1 MFNTL
6 KNKITIG
13 LVFLFALL
21 LLSGGVGIYNIYK
34 LRKEAKGMIQANYET
49 LNYCQ
54 GISVLLDSLPSPEN
68 TKKIEELI
76 KLQQNNIT
84 EVGEKEATEE
94 LTKDWSKLKQLS
106 YNSLGMYVIHRDL
119 NLIEQL
125 NMQAIERKNSA
136 AEKTADKALL
146 VIIVISTLILI
157 SALIFLFRFPDYVTK
172 PLKKLTKGI
181 KEIANKNYNHKINIQ
196 KDVEMIELAEAFNE
210 MSEKLNEYEKSNV
223 AKLMFEKSRAEAVI
237 NSLKDA
243 SVGVD
248 NDSRI
253 LFANA
258 QALQLMNI
266 KAEAI
271 VAKSAVEVAK
281 VNDLFNYIVNNEQSS
296 PFKIVVNNKDCFFT
310 KEKSEINIQDKIIG
324 ALYTIKNITS
334 FQEKDMA
341 KTNFLATI
349 SHELKT
355 PLSSTDI
362 ALKLLSNEKI
372 GTLNKEQQQLV
383 NDLKGENQRLIK
395 LVSELLDLSQAETG
409 NINLNITPV
418 SLLDMVT
425 YSVEALKAPLQEKK
439 LHIECVDIAAKQL
452 IKVDKEK
459 ASWVLI
465 NIISNAIRYSP
476 EESTIIIKV
485 TAQQNGLL
493 VLSVQDTGAGIPKE
507 FQKNLFQRFY
517 KIPTPSG
524 SKGTGLGLSIAKE
537 FMEAMNGKIYLDT
550 NYTSGAKFNLEFI
563 AVD

>member
-68 TKKIEELI
+68 ATEIESLI

-84 EVGEKEATEE
+84 EIGENEATEN
-94 LTKDWSKLKQLS
+94 LVKHWNKLKQN
-106 YNSLGMYVIHRDL
+106 YNVKVIYVIHGDL

-243 SVGVD
+243 SIGID
-248 NDSRI
+248 NDLRV

-271 VAKSAVEVAK
+271 VAKNAIDVAK
-281 VNDLFNYIVNNEQSS
+281 VNDLFNYIINNEQSS
-296 PFKIVVNNKDCFFT
+296 PFKIVVNYKDCFFT
-310 KEKSEINIQDKIIG
+310 KEKSEINIQGKIIG
-324 ALYTIKNITS
+324 TLYTIKNITS
-334 FQEKDMA
+334 FQEKDIA

-372 GTLNKEQQQLV
+372 GALNKEQQQLV

-409 NINLNITPV
+409 NINLNIMPV
-418 SLLDMVT
+418 SLLDMVA
-425 YSVEALKAPLQEKK
+425 YSIEALKALLQEKK
-439 LHIECVDIAAKQL
+439 LHIECLDITDKQF

-465 NIISNAIRYSP
+465 NILSNAIRYSP
-476 EESTIIIKV
+476 EESTITIQIS
-485 TAQQNGLL
+485 TQHNGLL
-493 VLSVQDTGAGIPKE
+493 VLSVQDKGAGIPKE

-550 NYTSGAKFNLEFI
+550 TYTSGTKFNLEFVS
-563 AVD
+563 AD

>member
-1 MFNTL
+1 
-6 KNKITIG
+6 
-13 LVFLFALL
+13 
-21 LLSGGVGIYNIYK
+21 
-34 LRKEAKGMIQANYET
+34 
-49 LNYCQ
+49 
-54 GISVLLDSLPSPEN
+54 
-68 TKKIEELI
+68 
-76 KLQQNNIT
+76 
-84 EVGEKEATEE
+84 
-94 LTKDWSKLKQLS
+94 
-106 YNSLGMYVIHRDL
+106 L

-243 SVGVD
+243 SIGID
-248 NDSRI
+248 NDLRV

-271 VAKSAVEVAK
+271 VAKNAIEVTN
-281 VNDLFNYIVNNEQSS
+281 VNDLFNYIINNEQTS
-296 PFKIVVNNKDCFFT
+296 PFKIVVNNKDCFFA
-310 KEKSEINIQDKIIG
+310 KEKSEINIQGKIIG
-324 ALYTIKNITS
+324 TLYTIKNITS
-334 FQEKDMA
+334 FQEKDIA

-372 GTLNKEQQQLV
+372 GALNKEQQQLV

-409 NINLNITPV
+409 NINLNIMPV
-418 SLLDMVT
+418 SLLDMVA
-425 YSVEALKAPLQEKK
+425 YSIEALKALLQEKK
-439 LHIECVDIAAKQL
+439 LHIECLDITDKQF

-465 NIISNAIRYSP
+465 NILSNAIRYSP
-476 EESTIIIKV
+476 EESTITIQIS
-485 TAQQNGLL
+485 TQHNGLL
-493 VLSVQDTGAGIPKE
+493 VLSVQDKGAGIPKE

-550 NYTSGAKFNLEFI
+550 TYTSGTKFNLEFVS
-563 AVD
+563 AD

>member
-68 TKKIEELI
+68 RKEIEELI

-84 EVGEKEATEE
+84 EIGEKEATEN
-94 LTKDWSKLKQLS
+94 LTKHWGQLKQNHNVRAI
-106 YNSLGMYVIHRDL
+106 YIIHGDL
-119 NLIEQL
+119 NLIERL
-125 NMQAIERKNSA
+125 NMQAIEHKNSA

-258 QALQLMNI
+258 QALQLLNI

-271 VAKSAVEVAK
+271 VAKSAIEVAK

-310 KEKSEINIQDKIIG
+310 KEKNEINIQDKIIG
-324 ALYTIKNITS
+324 TLYTLKNITS

-372 GTLNKEQQQLV
+372 GPLNKEQQQLV

-409 NINLNITPV
+409 NINLNIGSV
-418 SLLDMVT
+418 SIIDIVNYTL
-425 YSVEALKAPLQEKK
+425 EALKTPLQEKK
-439 LHIECVDIAAKQL
+439 LQTECIGIEANQL
-452 IKVDKEK
+452 IKADKEK
-459 ASWVLI
+459 VAWVLI
-465 NIISNAIRYSP
+465 NILSNAIRYSP
-476 EESTIIIKV
+476 EQSIITIRAYTEHK
-485 TAQQNGLL
+485 GLL
-493 VLSVQDTGAGIPKE
+493 TLSIQDIGTGIPKE

-517 KIPTPSG
+517 KIPTSNS

-537 FMEAMNGKIYLDT
+537 FMEAMNGKIYLDDT
-550 NYTSGAKFNLEFI
+550 YKAGAKFNLEFVS
-563 AVD
+563 AE

>member
-13 LVFLFALL
+13 LAFLFALL
-21 LLSGGVGIYNIYK
+21 LLSGGIGIYNIYK
-34 LRKEAKGMIQANYET
+34 LRKEAKGIIQANYET

-54 GISVLLDSLPSPEN
+54 KISILLDSLPSSQIPS
-68 TKKIEELI
+68 KIDSFI
-76 KLQQNNIT
+76 RLQQNNIT
-84 EVGEKEATEE
+84 EVGEKEATEG
-94 LTKDWSKLKQLS
+94 LTRDWAKLKQN
-106 YNSLGMYVIHRDL
+106 YNVQAIYIIHRDL

-196 KDVEMIELAEAFNE
+196 KGVEMIELAEAFNE

-243 SVGVD
+243 SIGID
-248 NDSRI
+248 NDSRV

-266 KAEAI
+266 KAEVI
-271 VAKSAVEVAK
+271 VAKKEAEVAK
-281 VNDLFNYIVNNEQSS
+281 MNDLFNYIINNEQSS
-296 PFKIVVNNKDCFFT
+296 PFKIVVDNKDCFFT

-324 ALYTIKNITS
+324 TLYTIKNITS
-334 FQEKDMA
+334 FQEKDIA

-372 GTLNKEQQQLV
+372 GSLNTEQLQLV
-383 NDLKGENQRLIK
+383 SDLKGENQRLIK

-409 NINLNITPV
+409 NINLNISSV
-418 SLLDMVT
+418 SLIDIVNYTL
-425 YSVEALKAPLQEKK
+425 EALKTPLQEKK
-439 LHIECVDIAAKQL
+439 LHTECIDIQANQL
-452 IKVDKEK
+452 IKADKEK
-459 ASWVLI
+459 AAWVLI
-465 NIISNAIRYSP
+465 NILSNAIRYSP
-476 EESTIIIKV
+476 EQSIITIQAYTKHK
-485 TAQQNGLL
+485 GLL
-493 VLSVQDTGAGIPKE
+493 TLSIQDKGAGIPKE
-507 FQKNLFQRFY
+507 FQQNLFQRFY
-517 KIPTPSG
+517 KIPTSNG

-537 FMEAMNGKIYLDT
+537 FMEAMNGKIYLDDT
-550 NYTSGAKFNLEFI
+550 YKAGAKFNLEF
-563 AVD
+563 VSGD